1 MRRLAVATI
10 DIAGRNVSGL
20 VILPSYLQTSY
31 DLLTNVLITTN
42 GRTVYMVS
50 SASDQDQLMSS
61 RYVRKK
67 MLRIGLIS
75 PYSLTIPGGV
85 QSQVLGLARELRRM
99 GHEARVLGP
108 CDGPPPEPFVT
119 PLGNSLPTAAN
130 GSTAPLAPDPSAA
143 LRTIRAINDEAFDI
157 LHLHEP
163 IAPGP
168 TQTALVLR
176 LAPMIGTFHAAGDVV
191 WYGRINKGVNWLA
204 SHLDVRVAV
213 SPQAHEL
220 ANRYLGGEYEILFNG
235 IENELYARPNISR
248 STKNIIFFCGRYEP
262 RKGLAELLEA
272 FAKLSDDCQLWVASD
287 GDGIALLKAKYAH
300 DNRISW
306 LGRITDEDK
315 INRLA
320 QCSVFCAPSLHSESF
335 GIVVLEAMASGAPV
349 VASSLEGYRNV
360 GTHDVNAWLVEP
372 GDILGLAEGLA
383 HVLSDKKLA
392 KKLSDGGLVRAS
404 ELSMH
409 RLAEIYL
416 EMYHTV
422 LEREQFMI
430 GLQPKSRMVR
440 LFSDRVLRKPSGV

>member
-1 MRRLAVATI
+1 VNSA
-10 DIAGRNVSGL
+10 D
-20 VILPSYLQTSY
+20 
-31 DLLTNVLITTN
+31 DLNQVK
-42 GRTVYMVS
+42 
-50 SASDQDQLMSS
+50 SS
-61 RYVRKK
+61 RYTRKK
-67 MLRIGLIS
+67 MLRIGLVC

-85 QSQVLGLARELRRM
+85 QAQVLGLARELRRM

-143 LRTIRAINDEAFDI
+143 LRTVRAINDEDFDI

-168 TQTALVLR
+168 PMTALLLR
-176 LAPMIGTFHAAGDVV
+176 LAPMVGTFHAAGDIA

-213 SPQAHEL
+213 SAQAREL
-220 ANRYLGGEYEILFNG
+220 AHRYLGGEYEILFNG
-235 IENELYARPNISR
+235 IESEMYARPNIKR
-248 STKNIIFFCGRYEP
+248 NEGKIIFFCGRYEP
-262 RKGLAELLEA
+262 RKGLAELLAA
-272 FAKLSDDCQLWVASD
+272 FAKLEDDTKLWIASD
-287 GDGIALLKAKYAH
+287 GDGISLLKAKYSH
-300 DNRISW
+300 DTRISW

-360 GTHDVNAWLVEP
+360 GTHDVNSWLVEP
-372 GDILGLAEGLA
+372 GDINELAEGLA
-383 HVLSDKKLA
+383 RVLSDKILA
-392 KKLSDGGLVRAS
+392 RKLSDGGLIRAG

-409 RLAEIYL
+409 RLVEIYID
-416 EMYHTV
+416 MYHTV
-422 LEREQFMI
+422 LEREQYDPDHH
-430 GLQPKSRMVR
+430 PKSRIVR
-440 LFSDRVLRKPSGV
+440 LFSDRVLRKNPD

>member
-1 MRRLAVATI
+1 MNSADDLNQVES
-10 DIAGRNVSGL
+10 SG
-20 VILPSYLQTSY
+20 YT
-31 DLLTNVLITTN
+31 
-42 GRTVYMVS
+42 
-50 SASDQDQLMSS
+50 
-61 RYVRKK
+61 RKK
-67 MLRIGLIS
+67 MLRIGLVC

-85 QSQVLGLARELRRM
+85 QAQVLGLARELRRM

-143 LRTIRAINDEAFDI
+143 LRTVRAINDEDFDI

-168 TQTALVLR
+168 PMTALLLR
-176 LAPMIGTFHAAGDVV
+176 LAPMVGTFHAAGDIA

-213 SPQAHEL
+213 SAQAREL
-220 ANRYLGGEYEILFNG
+220 AHRYLGGEYEILFNG
-235 IENELYARPNISR
+235 IESEMYARPNIKR
-248 STKNIIFFCGRYEP
+248 NEGKIIFFCGRYEP
-262 RKGLAELLEA
+262 RKGLAELLAA
-272 FAKLSDDCQLWVASD
+272 FAKLEDDTKLWIASD
-287 GDGIALLKAKYAH
+287 GGGISLLKAKYAH
-300 DNRISW
+300 DTRISW

-360 GTHDVNAWLVEP
+360 GTHDVNSWLVEP
-372 GDILGLAEGLA
+372 GDINELAEGLA
-383 HVLSDKKLA
+383 RVLSDKILA
-392 KKLSDGGLVRAS
+392 RKLSDGGLIRAG
-404 ELSMH
+404 ELSMR
-409 RLAEIYL
+409 RLAEIYID
-416 EMYHTV
+416 MYHTV
-422 LEREQFMI
+422 LEREQYDPDHH
-430 GLQPKSRMVR
+430 PKSRIVL
-440 LFSDRVLRKPSGV
+440 LFSDRVLRKNPD

>member
-1 MRRLAVATI
+1 M
-10 DIAGRNVSGL
+10 N
-20 VILPSYLQTSY
+20 
-31 DLLTNVLITTN
+31 
-42 GRTVYMVS
+42 
-50 SASDQDQLMSS
+50 SASSPADPVDPVDPVNPVKSFE
-61 RYVRKK
+61 RKK
-67 MLRIGLIS
+67 MLRIGLVC

-168 TQTALVLR
+168 TMTALLLR
-176 LAPMIGTFHAAGDVV
+176 LAPMIGTFHAAGDIA

-204 SHLDVRVAV
+204 NHLDVRVAV
-213 SPQAHEL
+213 SPQAQEL

-248 STKNIIFFCGRYEP
+248 SAEKIVFFCGRYEP

-272 FAKLSDDCQLWVASD
+272 FAKLSDDVKLWIASD
-287 GDGIALLKAKYAH
+287 GDGISLLKQKYAH
-300 DNRISW
+300 DGRISW

-315 INRLA
+315 IDRLA

-335 GIVVLEAMASGAPV
+335 GIVVLESMASGTPV

-372 GDILGLAEGLA
+372 GDIAELAEGLTR
-383 HVLSDKKLA
+383 VLTDKKLA
-392 KKLSDGGLVRAS
+392 QKLSDGGLIRAS
-404 ELSMH
+404 ELSMS
-409 RLAEIYL
+409 RLAKIYV
-416 EMYHTV
+416 EMYYVV
-422 LEREQFMI
+422 LEREQ
-430 GLQPKSRMVR
+430 LSPDHHPKSRIVR
-440 LFSDRVLRKPSGV
+440 LYSDRVLRKNPQV